1 MIRWLTGPDDPLPD
15 AERALPR
22 TSDIPGLV
30 AAGGELSP
38 ERLVEAYSKGIFPWY
53 SEGQPILW
61 WSPDPRMV
69 LLPAEFKLSRSLKK
83 TLRSFVAT
91 PGAEIRVDSATRRVI
106 ESCAAAPRGGESGT
120 WIVAEMID
128 AYAAWHALGRVHS
141 FETWIDGELAGGLY
155 GVSLGRMFFGES
167 MFARRSDAS
176 KIALAAL
183 VAFCRV
189 HGIATIDCQQRTSHL
204 ASLGGREIERSE
216 FLRRLG
222 TALARS
228 EVVDWSYDLSFWK
241 QLGIVAS
248 PPSASPDA
256 SEDRHP

>member
-1 MIRWLTGPDDPLPD
+1 VIRWLKHPDDPLPD

-30 AAGGELSP
+30 AAGGELTP
-38 ERLVEAYSKGIFPWY
+38 GRLGEAYRKGIFPWY
-53 SEGQPILW
+53 SAGQPILW

-69 LLPAEFKLSRSLKK
+69 LLPAEFKLSRSLGK
-83 TLRSFVAT
+83 TIRRFLAA
-91 PGAEIRVDSATRRVI
+91 PGTALRVDSATRRVI
-106 ESCAAAPRGGESGT
+106 KACASAPRGGESGT
-120 WIVAEMID
+120 WIVAEMIE
-128 AYAAWHALGRVHS
+128 AYAAWHELGRVHS

-183 VAFCRV
+183 VAFCRA

-204 ASLGGREIERSE
+204 ASLGGREIAQKV

-222 TALARS
+222 TALAES
-228 EVVDWSYDLSFWK
+228 DIVDWSYDLSLWK
-241 QLGIVAS
+241 QLGLGTV
-248 PPSASPDA
+248 PESAEPDA
-256 SEDRHP
+256 SEDVRP